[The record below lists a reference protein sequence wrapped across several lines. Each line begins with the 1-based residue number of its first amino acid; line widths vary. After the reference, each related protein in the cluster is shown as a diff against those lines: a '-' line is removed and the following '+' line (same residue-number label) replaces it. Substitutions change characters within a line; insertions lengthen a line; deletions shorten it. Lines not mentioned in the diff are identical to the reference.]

1 MKKLTAILMTCT
13 MLICA
18 AASCG
23 ETKEKDKESSSKKSE
38 TTTVA
43 ETTEDKDDEE
53 SDDEK
58 KSDDDEKSDDEKKS
72 DDDEKS
78 DDEKKSDDDEKS
90 DDKKSDDKKS
100 DDDKDAGKPASEDMI
115 SEVNEMIYKFA
126 SSMLDKKTDDA
137 IACMYPAEL
146 IKAMKEADDY
156 ENWAEDALEEDDE
169 GKLIE
174 ASAQDVKELS
184 QKALSGAANY
194 FNLFM
199 EMEGK
204 EAGNFI
210 VEKGCSFKLDI
221 KSEVNGERDD
231 MNEDACAV
239 YIKGDGWLLI
249 PVGEE
254 ELEEM
259 SEVENPL
266 G

>member
-1 MKKLTAILMTCT
+1 MKKLTAILMTCA
-13 MLICA
+13 MILCA

-43 ETTEDKDDEE
+43 ETTEDKDDEKK
-53 SDDEK
+53 DDEK
-58 KSDDDEKSDDEKKS
+58 KSDEK
-72 DDDEKS
+72 
-78 DDEKKSDDDEKS
+78 DEKKSDDDEKS
-90 DDKKSDDKKS
+90 DDKKSDDDKS

-115 SEVNEMIYKFA
+115 AEVNEMIYKFA

-156 ENWAEDALEEDDE
+156 EDWADDALEEDDE

-259 SEVENPL
+259 SEEEDPL

>member
-1 MKKLTAILMTCT
+1 MKKLTAILLTCT

-53 SDDEK
+53 
-58 KSDDDEKSDDEKKS
+58 
-72 DDDEKS
+72 S

-156 ENWAEDALEEDDE
+156 EDWADDALEEDDE

-254 ELEEM
+254 ELEDM
-259 SEVENPL
+259 SEEEDPL

>member
-1 MKKLTAILMTCT
+1 MTKLTAILMTCA
-13 MLICA
+13 MILCA

-23 ETKEKDKESSSKKSE
+23 ETKDKESSSKKSE
-38 TTTVA
+38 TTTAA
-43 ETTEDKDDEE
+43 ETTEDKDDE
-53 SDDEK
+53 
-58 KSDDDEKSDDEKKS
+58 KSDDEK
-72 DDDEKS
+72 
-78 DDEKKSDDDEKS
+78 DEKKSDDDEKS
-90 DDKKSDDKKS
+90 DDKKSDDDKS

-126 SSMLDKKTDDA
+126 SSMIDKKTDDA

-184 QKALSGAANY
+184 QKAIAGAANY

-199 EMEGK
+199 ELEGK

-210 VEKGCSFKLDI
+210 AEKGCSFKLDI

-254 ELEEM
+254 ELEDM
-259 SEVENPL
+259 SEQEDPL